1 VITRKRTQQSIWHH
15 SPSQSITTRCTL
27 LIVIIIVFQYIK
39 QMVPTASHLDHKV
52 MDLVSSRSQEM
63 LLLLLA
69 ILVGADSGSQCIQ
82 SFQLVGSFIHKFGT
96 KGSSKGQLNVSCNRI
111 SFGSYGTGN
120 SRFDCPRDIAIAPN
134 GSVYISDMY
143 NNRIAMY

>member
-1 VITRKRTQQSIWHH
+1 MVQNLAWLLDTIFFSLEGSDHMTKNSTVHMA
-15 SPSQSITTRCTL
+15 SQFITTRCML
-27 LIVIIIVFQYIK
+27 LIVVIIVFQYIK

-96 KGSSKGQLNVSCNRI
+96 KGSSKGQLNVIFRC
-111 SFGSYGTGN
+111 
-120 SRFDCPRDIAIAPN
+120 
-134 GSVYISDMY
+134 
-143 NNRIAMY
+143 